1 MKNQPIAAV
10 ILAAG
15 FSSRMGRFKPLLP
28 LGNGSIL
35 HRDISLFQ
43 KAGIKDIVVVS
54 GYRREDVQ
62 PEIEKSNVRVVF
74 NPSYSKDMFS
84 SVIAGLS
91 AVIPGTEAVFVL
103 PVDIPLVKPSTIVSL
118 LTAYHANKDHLIYPT
133 FKGSR
138 GHPPLIPSV
147 FVKDIIKWKGSGGL
161 NGALKQIDRQVID
174 IEVPDENIL
183 FDIDTPEEY
192 QTLLKKWR
200 TLMGGK

>member
-1 MKNQPIAAV
+1 MKSQPITAV

-28 LGNGSIL
+28 LGDGSIL
-35 HRDISLFQ
+35 HRDIVLFQ
-43 KAGIKDIVVVS
+43 KAGIKDIVVVT
-54 GYRREDVQ
+54 GHRREDVQ
-62 PEIEKSNVRVVF
+62 PEIEKLSCRAVF

-91 AVIPGTEAVFVL
+91 AVNPGTEAVFVL
-103 PVDIPLVKPSTIVSL
+103 PVDIPLVKPSTILSL
-118 LTAYHANKDHLIYPT
+118 LTAFHANKDNLIYPT

-147 FVKDIIKWKGSGGL
+147 YVKDIIKWKGSGGL
-161 NGALKQIDRQVID
+161 NGALKRINRQVID

-183 FDIDTPEEY
+183 FDIDTPEAY

-200 TLMGGK
+200 ALMGVK